1 MKNLFFIIISLVL
14 FISISHSQ
22 RIVMQQNFE
31 TTGFTSPDSLP
42 PNWLEFDEDNSNP
55 NYPNAKWRTRDTG
68 TTFPGV
74 NVIVKSQAHNSLR
87 GMSIP
92 WRAGDPVADD
102 WAFTDSMH
110 VVTGD
115 SLIFWMLLGTPI
127 DSIIPNLTHYK
138 DSMQVQ
144 ISNIPIP
151 NLGNTKLAT
160 IVSLDSDNVWT
171 EYKFSLNAFA
181 GQTIY
186 IAFRYYMN
194 TTVDG
199 LWCNIDDIF
208 VGNRSAIGVQPISSN
223 IPKRFALSQNYPNP
237 FNPATNINFDLPKGE
252 NVKLVIYNMLGQEVK
267 TLINEYKAAGS
278 YKVDFDASSLSS
290 GTYLYR
296 LTAGDNV
303 DTKKMILVK

>member
-1 MKNLFFIIISLVL
+1 MKNLFFIVVTLVL
-14 FISISHSQ
+14 FVSFCHSQ

-42 PNWLEFDEDNSNP
+42 PNWVEFDEDNSNP
-55 NYPNAKWRTRDTG
+55 SYPNAKWKARDTG

-102 WAFTDSMH
+102 WVFTDSLSII
-110 VVTGD
+110 TGD

-144 ISNIPIP
+144 ISNIPAP
-151 NLGNTKLAT
+151 NIGNTKLTT

-171 EYKFSLNAFA
+171 EYKFSLSAFA

-186 IAFRYYMN
+186 IVFRYYMN

-208 VGNRSAIGVQPISSN
+208 VGNRSAIGIKPISSN
-223 IPKRFALSQNYPNP
+223 IPKTYALSQNYPNP
-237 FNPATNINFDLPKGE
+237 FNPITNINFDLPRKDFV
-252 NVKLVIYNMLGQEVK
+252 NLIIFNSLGQVVQ
-267 TLINEYKAAGS
+267 TLVNETKEAGS
-278 YKVDFDASSLSS
+278 YKVDFNASNLPS
-290 GTYLYR
+290 GAYFYR
-296 LTAGDNV
+296 ISAGSFV